1 MARQWQAYL
10 LFAAAAQVAPLFG
23 QVTVFDGAMVV
34 DGTGAPARRARVV
47 VRDGRIAAVGA
58 DAGIPPEAQV
68 VNAEGHTLI
77 PGLFDLHTHMPY
89 SGVPGLG
96 GDWGKNLKA
105 YLLHGVTSVVDFGT
119 YPETFEPMRRLWRQ
133 GTVEGPRLHLAARIT
148 TPGGH
153 GAEAGRGDFFSLEVT
168 TPNEARAAVA
178 RLLPYQ
184 PDALK
189 VFTDGWRYGAG
200 ADMTSMNE
208 GTLAEIVKQARGRGI
223 EVMTHTVTLERAKIA
238 ARAGVDVIAHGVGDA
253 RVDAELVKL
262 LKEKHTAYVSTMAVF
277 ESKTWPPS
285 ALLASFLEPAA
296 LRITAKMSNASTPE
310 TAARRRRWANLN
322 ANLAALFEGGVAVG
336 SGTDAG
342 VTGTLHGRSSLRELE
357 LMVGA
362 GMTPLQAI
370 TAATSASARAIH
382 VDAERGTIE
391 PGKLADLVMVNG
403 APHER
408 IEDIYKVAGVWLG
421 GRRLDLPRLQR
432 DIASGQIT
440 PLPARPAVALID
452 DMEHDRTSLDTLRV
466 NASDTGHDN
475 SKALFQRVA
484 RLKGNHALA
493 FQARMGEKPDPFAQI
508 WFPLSRGGI
517 EPVDASRFHGIQFE
531 VRGEGSYKLI
541 AHTRS
546 VRIGSQPE
554 AAFQAGP
561 AWSRVAIPFHKL
573 TGLDP
578 HEILI
583 VAFEIARPA
592 GTHGWLELDNV
603 RFY

>member
-1 MARQWQAYL
+1 MTRQRRAGFL
-10 LFAAAAQVAPLFG
+10 LAIAAPLLAQ

-34 DGTGAPARRARVV
+34 DGTGAPARQARVV
-47 VRDGRIAAVGA
+47 VRDGRIAAVA
-58 DAGIPPEAQV
+58 EDAAIPPGAQV

-105 YLLHGVTSVVDFGT
+105 YLLHGVTSAVDFGT
-119 YPETFEPMRRLWRQ
+119 YPETFEPMRRLLRE
-133 GTVEGPRLHLAARIT
+133 GRLEGPRLHLAARMT

-168 TPNEARAAVA
+168 TPSEARAAMA

-184 PDALK
+184 PDAIK

-208 GTLAEIVKQARGRGI
+208 GTLAEIVRLAHAQGV

-238 ARAGVDVIAHGVGDA
+238 ARAGVDAIAHGVGDS
-253 RVDAELVKL
+253 RVDAEFIKL
-262 LKEKHTAYVSTMAVF
+262 LAAKKTAYVSTLAVF
-277 ESKTWPPS
+277 ESKTWPAP

-296 LRITAKMSNASTPE
+296 LRIAAKMSNASAPE

-322 ANLAALFEGGVAVG
+322 ANLAALFESGAAVG

-342 VTGTLHGRSSLRELE
+342 VTGTLHGRSSLREIE

-362 GMTPLQAI
+362 GLTPLQAI
-370 TAATSASARAIH
+370 AAATSVSARAIH

-391 PGKLADLVMVNG
+391 PGKLADLVMIHG

-408 IEDIYKVAGVWLG
+408 IADIYRVADVWMG
-421 GRRLDLPRLQR
+421 GRRLDLEKLRQE
-432 DIASGQIT
+432 IASEKVT
-440 PLPARPAVALID
+440 PIPARPAVALID
-452 DMEHDRTSLDTLRV
+452 DMEQERTSLDTLRV
-466 NASDTGHDN
+466 NASDPGLDN
-475 SKALFQRVA
+475 SKSIFQRVT
-484 RLKGNHALA
+484 RTPGNHALA
-493 FQARMGEKPDPFAQI
+493 FHAHMGEKADPFAQV

-531 VRGEGSYKLI
+531 ARGEGGYKLI
-541 AHTRS
+541 VHGRS
-546 VRIGSQPE
+546 RRTGSQPE

-561 AWSRVAIPFHKL
+561 AWSRVAIPFGRL
-573 TGLDP
+573 AGLDP
-578 HEILI
+578 RELLI
-583 VAFEIARPA
+583 AAFEIARPP